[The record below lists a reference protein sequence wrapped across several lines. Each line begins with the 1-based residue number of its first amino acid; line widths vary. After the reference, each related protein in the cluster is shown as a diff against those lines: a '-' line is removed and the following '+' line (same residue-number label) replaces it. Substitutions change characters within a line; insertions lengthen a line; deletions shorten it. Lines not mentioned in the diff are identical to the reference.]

1 MRLNSTNSPLFPER
15 VFRTQLRT
23 RFAETD
29 LQGVVHHSYYLIYC
43 EVARVEYFKAL
54 GFDFHAARRN
64 GDFDMVV
71 AEAHCK
77 YIAPARFDEALEI
90 HTWVSR
96 VRNASFTLDYLIWR
110 PADDLL
116 LAQAQTIQVAIDPR
130 TARPRSLPKEMH
142 RALSAEYS
150 ASASTKNLL

>member
-54 GFDFHAARRN
+54 GFDFRAARRN

-110 PADDLL
+110 PEDDLL
-116 LAQAQTIQVAIDPR
+116 LAQAQTTQVAIDPR
-130 TARPRSLPKEMH
+130 TARPRSLPQEMH
-142 RALSAEYS
+142 SALRAA
-150 ASASTKNLL
+150 ASACTKNLL